1 MKPILETIDT
11 RYGTD
16 NSHSISHGNTL
27 PYTGAPV
34 GMNYFVPQSSHTDG
48 SWFFNPD
55 SPIFQGIRLTHQ
67 PSPWIGDYSW
77 LLITPVSE
85 KILHSDIYH
94 RQSSYRPDESIFQP
108 HYLKINSNRY
118 QISTELTPSRYGARF
133 RLTNQREQPIS
144 LILHSEAK
152 MVFQQVDAYTLL
164 GSLKEETK
172 PAKQP

>member
-27 PYTGAPV
+27 PYTGAPF

-67 PSPWIGDYSW
+67 PSPWLVTTRGFS
-77 LLITPVSE
+77 LLLSQKDTAFRYLPPPVFLSTRRE
-85 KILHSDIYH
+85 YLPASLSKNQL
-94 RQSSYRPDESIFQP
+94 QPLPDQ
-108 HYLKINSNRY
+108 H
-118 QISTELTPSRYGARF
+118 
-133 RLTNQREQPIS
+133 
-144 LILHSEAK
+144 
-152 MVFQQVDAYTLL
+152 
-164 GSLKEETK
+164 
-172 PAKQP
+172 